1 MIAKFDRFELDMSR
15 EELLRDGVATPI
27 QPQPLKA
34 LVLLVAHA
42 GKLVSRES
50 IQDHLWPDTAS
61 TDVERS
67 LNHTIRKLRQSLDDD
82 ARRPRFIQTV
92 ARRGYRFIGP
102 LERVEPSRSSGSR
115 NLLTSTR
122 LSMPDPVL
130 PGPAGAPTVR
140 LKIYGFREVSDDRAW
155 PLLSEGVVE
164 ELTTMLVG
172 LRDSGL
178 AVLDDS
184 FRTES
189 FQGETTGRLFGLK
202 GSVRRSGAKVR
213 VNAHLAQ
220 LPEGALVATTAF
232 EQELGNVF
240 DLQGVASR
248 RIIEDLILP
257 LLQTERAGP
266 T

>member
-1 MIAKFDRFELDMSR
+1 MIAKFDRFELDLSR
-15 EELLRDGVATPI
+15 EELLCDGVATPI

-34 LVLLVAHA
+34 LVLLVANA
-42 GKLVSRES
+42 GKLVSRDQ
-50 IQDHLWPDTAS
+50 IQDHLWPEAAS

-67 LNHTIRKLRQSLDDD
+67 LNHTIRKLRQALDDD

-92 ARRGYRFIGP
+92 ARRGYRFIGA
-102 LERVEPSRSSGSR
+102 LERVGPSRPVGSGELLGSTHLPIPNSILPSS
-115 NLLTSTR
+115 
-122 LSMPDPVL
+122 
-130 PGPAGAPTVR
+130 AGKPTVR
-140 LKIYGFREVSDDRAW
+140 LRISTFREITEDRSW

-189 FQGETTGRLFGLK
+189 GPGEPTGRLFGLK
-202 GSVRRSGAKVR
+202 GCVRRSGAKVR

-257 LLQTERAGP
+257 LLQASRSSP
-266 T
+266 I

>member
-1 MIAKFDRFELDMSR
+1 MIAKFDRFELDLAR
-15 EELLRDGVATPI
+15 EELLLDGVATAI

-34 LVLLVAHA
+34 LVLLVSHA
-42 GKLVSRES
+42 GKLVSREQ
-50 IQDHLWPDTAS
+50 IQDHLWPDAAS

-67 LNHTIRKLRQSLDDD
+67 LNHTIRKLRQVLEDD

-92 ARRGYRFIGP
+92 ARRGYRFIGR
-102 LERVEPSRSSGSR
+102 LAKTDVGRTMGGMD
-115 NLLTSTR
+115 R
-122 LSMPDPVL
+122 LSSVDL
-130 PGPAGAPTVR
+130 LNSKSDKPGSASEPTVR
-140 LKIYGFREVSDDRAW
+140 LRISSFQEVTDDRAW
-155 PLLSEGVVE
+155 PQLSEGVVE

-184 FRTES
+184 FRGDS
-189 FQGETTGRLFGLK
+189 RSGEPSSRFFGLK
-202 GSVRRSGAKVR
+202 GCVRRSGAKVR

-257 LLQTERAGP
+257 LLRAQSNP
-266 T
+266 L